1 MSEGREKIEEKITV
15 LKVIKSNNSLMVGDT
30 VGTCERQKDC
40 DIWRN
45 LERKSNILI
54 SPYGMKSL

>member
-30 VGTCERQKDC
+30 VGTRERQKDC
-40 DIWRN
+40 DI
-45 LERKSNILI
+45 
-54 SPYGMKSL
+54 